1 MYVTLSLLVERYF
14 GTITDKNKIVDAID
28 KFCRDKVEPFIEQ
41 SYQRLADYMGAYQ
54 QRMVMKR
61 EVIADKGI
69 WTAKK
74 RYVLSVW
81 DSEGVRYEKPD
92 IKIMGI
98 EAVRSS
104 TPASC
109 RKRIMDSMKIIMNG
123 SNDELLDY
131 IDEFREDFMG
141 AEVAEIAFPRT
152 VKGIDKYSHSV
163 YSYIKGTPIHVKAV
177 IAYNE
182 LIKQHGLEK
191 RYPLIKNGEKIKFTY
206 LKVPNPTRDRVIGFL
221 NDLPSEFEFG
231 EYINYDMQFE
241 KAYLEPL
248 KAVLAVVNWDYERI
262 ANLESFFV

>member
-1 MYVTLSLLVERYF
+1 M
-14 GTITDKNKIVDAID
+14 TDKNRIVGALDRVCID
-28 KFCRDKVEPFIEQ
+28 MIEPFIEKSFQ
-41 SYQRLADYMGAYQ
+41 KLADYMGAYQ

-74 RYVLSVW
+74 RYVLNVW
-81 DSEGVRYEKPD
+81 DNEGVRNEKPK

-104 TPASC
+104 TPAAC
-109 RKRIMDSMKIIMNG
+109 RQRILDSVKIIMDG

-131 IDEFREDFMG
+131 IDEFKEEFCDL
-141 AEVAEIAFPRT
+141 AVAEIAFPRS
-152 VKGIDKYSHSV
+152 VRGIDKYSHSV

-182 LIKQHGLEK
+182 LIIKHGLEK
-191 RYPLIKNGEKIKFTY
+191 KYPLIKNGEKIKFTY

-221 NDLPSEFEFG
+221 NDLPSEFGFG

-248 KAVLAVVNWDYERI
+248 KAVLAVVNWNYERI